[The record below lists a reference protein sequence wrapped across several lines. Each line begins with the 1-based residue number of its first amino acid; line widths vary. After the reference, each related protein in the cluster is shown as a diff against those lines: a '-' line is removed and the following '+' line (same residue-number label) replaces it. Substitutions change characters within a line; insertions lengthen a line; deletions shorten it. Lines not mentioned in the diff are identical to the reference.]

1 MLRSWT
7 SLHRALALAFVL
19 GATHAPIPDAR
30 AADAN
35 RILDVEVQADGDQR
49 VVRVLTANA
58 PTFTVFRLSN
68 PMRVVIDVSGGD
80 VTQLESPLVFEDG
93 IVSSIATRQ
102 FDANG
107 FLIGRLTLGFEAE
120 VAYDVK
126 AEGNAVVVRAGRN
139 TTSLPRRA
147 IVAPSAPISKGA
159 SDRVDELRREVET
172 AKRNAERERE
182 QADAAKSHAASQ
194 LAEAKRLADAAD
206 RKAKDAEAAKAEAA
220 KLRAQATA
228 AAALDRVEAERR
240 AARAEARLE
249 ELQSQAQ
256 TLASERAEAE
266 RAAAQAA
273 RAQQQAMAAAARAE
287 ALHKEHVAEQQEL
300 IAQAKAAQA
309 KAASEKRAAETA
321 RVQAVAAKREAER
334 AAQLAQKQ
342 KVEAEASAAQMDRKI
357 AEIDRREARAQAALA
372 KLTAEKRAV
381 ERERR
386 RLEEARSELAK
397 KNDALQRKS
406 GELERKDGELSRKRS
421 ELAKKKIAL
430 VDAQKELEREREAVL
445 LRERRLD
452 EERKRLETLRERASR
467 QQTAG
472 SSTLSSER
480 KELAALKAQVEKDKR
495 ALASERE
502 RLATQRRRL
511 DEQKKT
517 LREREEEL
525 ARVSTRELV
534 RESERP
540 MLASTSIPALR
551 GSLEGVQSRPDGV
564 LLKIDGSASYELLR
578 VEDPPRLVVRL
589 DHVSRKT
596 ERLSYGVRNN
606 LVRRV
611 RLGDH
616 ENATH
621 AVLDLASGDVK
632 HSVETTEDGV
642 LVSLS
647 GAPTTEALAVE
658 DVRFDG
664 DQQRARVTVRVNP
677 DVRTEI
683 DDRSRR
689 AWVLKLHGARVE
701 KSLERSLDTSEYG
714 SVVGLLST
722 YQASSEPPVVNI
734 VANLRGAASQNL
746 RREGDRLIWELTGV
760 AEPPKVANQTEESE
774 QSTAA
779 FRQAASA
786 VSRSV
791 VPTQRREGQRVTLD
805 FKDAD
810 IINVVRLI
818 ADTTGENII
827 AADDVRGKVTVKLR
841 NVPWERALDVI
852 LKSRGYDKVRSGGII
867 RIATAEAI
875 AAERERAIAARK
887 AQEQVEDTVIKIVPV
902 NYASAS
908 DIVAQIKPSLST
920 RGSVQVDSRTNSLI
934 IEDVRSRINRIV
946 EISTILDKQTPLV
959 LIEARIVEATSNFEQ
974 EFGIQWGGT
983 SQFTRANG
991 NPTGLG
997 FPSDVVVSG
1006 ASDDPTVNPTQGISS
1021 PGRYAV
1027 NLPAPIGA
1035 GAGGGLGFIFG
1046 SAGSDQL
1053 LQLRLSALESSGSGR
1068 IISSPRITTL
1078 DNKTAKIGQGV
1089 DIPITVVSAA
1099 GANTRLIPANLE
1111 LEVTP
1116 HVTNDGSIV
1125 MEIAASKNE
1134 PDFTNTGAF
1143 GDPSILRNFAETE
1156 ILVADGETAVI
1167 GGIYTRSTAKRI
1179 QKVPFLGD
1187 IPIIGW
1193 LFRNERETDDRS
1205 ELLVFITPRIVNRDA
1220 ALRSGGEFLS
1230 PTGTEGR

>member
-1 MLRSWT
+1 MLRFWT
-7 SLHRALALAFVL
+7 LPHRALALALVL
-19 GATHAPIPDAR
+19 GGASAATLATAPAAHATA
-30 AADAN
+30 AN
-35 RILDVEVQADGDQR
+35 RILDVEVRAENDQR
-49 VVRVLTANA
+49 IIRIATASA

-68 PMRVVIDVSGGD
+68 PMRVVIDISGGD
-80 VTQLESPLVFEDG
+80 VSPLDSPLVFEDG
-93 IVSSIATRQ
+93 MVSSIATRQ

-107 FLIGRLTLGFEAE
+107 FLIGRLTLGFEAQ

-126 AEGNAVVVRAGRN
+126 AEGNAVVVRAAAH
-139 TTSLPRRA
+139 TTNLPRRA
-147 IVAPSAPISKGA
+147 IVTPSAPITKGA
-159 SDRVDELRREVET
+159 SERVDELRREVET
-172 AKRNAERERE
+172 AKRNAERERQ
-182 QADAAKSHAASQ
+182 QAEAAKDHAATQ
-194 LAEAKRLADAAD
+194 LAEAQRVAAAAE
-206 RKAKDAEAAKAEAA
+206 RKAKDAESARAEAA
-220 KLRAQATA
+220 KLRAQAEA
-228 AAALDRVEAERR
+228 AAARDREDAERR

-256 TLASERAEAE
+256 SLASQRAEAE

-273 RAQQQAMAAAARAE
+273 RAEQQAVAAAARAE

-300 IAQAKAAQA
+300 IAAAQA
-309 KAASEKRAAETA
+309 AQARAASEKEAAEAA
-321 RVQAVAAKREAER
+321 RKRAVAAKREAEQ
-334 AAQLAQKQ
+334 ATALAERRRT
-342 KVEAEASAAQMDRKI
+342 EAEASAAEMERKI
-357 AEIDRREARAQAALA
+357 AEIDRRETRAQAALA
-372 KLTAEKRAV
+372 KLTAEKKAV

-386 RLEEARSELAK
+386 RLEQAKTELART
-397 KNDALQRKS
+397 ND
-406 GELERKDGELSRKRS
+406 ELSRKKS
-421 ELAKKKIAL
+421 ELAEQKSAL
-430 VDAQKELEREREAVL
+430 ANAQAELEREREAVAM
-445 LRERRLD
+445 RQQRLD
-452 EERKRLETLRERASR
+452 EERKRLEHLRTKADRTRGEGSSRVASQRRELDRLKSQVEEDKRGLAAERQKLAAQR
-467 QQTAG
+467 QQ
-472 SSTLSSER
+472 LEKRR
-480 KELAALKAQVEKDKR
+480 KSLA
-495 ALASERE
+495 
-502 RLATQRRRL
+502 
-511 DEQKKT
+511 
-517 LREREEEL
+517 EREEEL

-540 MLASTSIPALR
+540 KLASTSVPAIR
-551 GSLEGVQSRPDGV
+551 GSLKGVRSRPDGV
-564 LLKIDGSASYELLR
+564 LLQIDGSASYELLR

-589 DHVSRKT
+589 DHVTRET
-596 ERLSYGVRNN
+596 RRLSYGVDND

-621 AVLDLASGDVK
+621 AVLDLTSGAVK

-647 GAPTTEALAVE
+647 GEGSTEAVAVN
-658 DVRFDG
+658 DVNFEGSR
-664 DQQRARVTVRVNP
+664 QSARITIDVDP

-689 AWVLKLHGARVE
+689 AWVLKLHDARV
-701 KSLERSLDTSEYG
+701 SRALERSLDTSKYG

-734 VANLRGAASQNL
+734 VASLRGAARQSL
-746 RREGDRLIWELTGV
+746 RREGGQLVWELEGV
-760 AEPPKVANQTEESE
+760 ADAPQVANRTERRE

-779 FRQAASA
+779 FREAASA

-791 VPTQRREGQRVTLD
+791 VPTQRRSGQRVTLD

-810 IINVVRLI
+810 IINVIRLI

-827 AADDVRGKVTVKLR
+827 AADDVKGKVTVKLR

-887 AQEQVEDTVIKIVPV
+887 AQEQVEETVIKIVPI
-902 NYASAS
+902 NYADAA
-908 DIVAQIKPSLST
+908 DIVAQIKPSLSS

-934 IEDVRSRINRIV
+934 IEDVRSNINRIV

-991 NPTGLG
+991 NPTGLA

-1006 ASDDPTVNPTQGISS
+1006 AGDDPTVNPTQGISA

-1167 GGIYTRSTAKRI
+1167 GGIYTRSTARRT

-1187 IPIIGW
+1187 LPVIGW

-1220 ALRSGGEFLS
+1220 ALRPSDELVS
-1230 PTGTEGR
+1230 PSPG